1 MLGFPQIKVA
11 INVLA
16 YQFRHGQYLT
26 EVISQSLKKYNFP
39 AELFALELTESIL
52 TDDINETLKT
62 IDSIRDLGI
71 TLVIDDF
78 GTGYSSLS
86 YLKQFPIDVLKIDQ
100 SFIRDITNDVSD
112 KAIVSA
118 IIAMAKQLG
127 IDVLAEGFETLE
139 HPLFFTRL
147 SS

>member
-1 MLGFPQIKVA
+1 LLGFPQIKVA

-39 AELFALELTESIL
+39 AKLFALELTESIL

-86 YLKQFPIDVLKIDQ
+86 YLKQFLIDVLKIDQ
-100 SFIRDITNDVSD
+100 SFIRDIIN

-118 IIAMAKQLG
+118 IIAMAQQFG

>member
-1 MLGFPQIKVA
+1 LLGFPQIKVA

-71 TLVIDDF
+71 TLEIDDF

-86 YLKQFPIDVLKIDQ
+86 YLKQFLIDVLKIDQ
-100 SFIRDITNDVSD
+100 SFIRDIIN

-118 IIAMAKQLG
+118 IIAMAQQFG

>member
-1 MLGFPQIKVA
+1 LLGFPQIKVA

-86 YLKQFPIDVLKIDQ
+86 YLKQFLIDVLKIDQ
-100 SFIRDITNDVSD
+100 SFIRDIIN

-118 IIAMAKQLG
+118 IIAMAQQFG

>member
-71 TLVIDDF
+71 TLEIDDF

-86 YLKQFPIDVLKIDQ
+86 YLKQFLIDVLKIDQ
-100 SFIRDITNDVSD
+100 SFIRDIIN

-118 IIAMAKQLG
+118 IIAMAQQFG

>member
-1 MLGFPQIKVA
+1 
-11 INVLA
+11 
-16 YQFRHGQYLT
+16 
-26 EVISQSLKKYNFP
+26 
-39 AELFALELTESIL
+39 L

-86 YLKQFPIDVLKIDQ
+86 YLKQFLIDVLKIDQ
-100 SFIRDITNDVSD
+100 SFIRDIIN

-118 IIAMAKQLG
+118 IIAMAQQFG

>member
-1 MLGFPQIKVA
+1 LLGFPQIKVA

-39 AELFALELTESIL
+39 AKLFALELTESIL

-86 YLKQFPIDVLKIDQ
+86 YLKQFLIDVLKIDQ
-100 SFIRDITNDVSD
+100 SFIRDIIN

-118 IIAMAKQLG
+118 IIAMAQQFG
-127 IDVLAEGFETLE
+127 IDVLAEGFETLK

>member
-1 MLGFPQIKVA
+1 
-11 INVLA
+11 
-16 YQFRHGQYLT
+16 
-26 EVISQSLKKYNFP
+26 
-39 AELFALELTESIL
+39 L

-71 TLVIDDF
+71 TLEIDDF

-86 YLKQFPIDVLKIDQ
+86 YLKQFLIDVLKIDQ
-100 SFIRDITNDVSD
+100 SFIRDIIN

-118 IIAMAKQLG
+118 IIAMAQQFG
-127 IDVLAEGFETLE
+127 I
-139 HPLFFTRL
+139 FFTRL